1 MPSNQTIRMEIYTFV
16 LLAVLAIGSALGMI
30 LSKNTV
36 NSALLLVLNLL
47 SIAGVYLLLQAQFL
61 ALIQILV
68 YAGAIM
74 VLFLF
79 VIMLLNIDQEESFF
93 EKVRVKYIV
102 AFLLGAVILGQLLYS
117 LGGVTDLLPEISP
130 DMEFV
135 GTVEALGD
143 VLYTDYLFA
152 FEMTAILLTA
162 AVVGALMIAQYKKK
176 KTDDSE

>member
-1 MPSNQTIRMEIYTFV
+1 METYIFV
-16 LLAVLAIGSALGMI
+16 VLAVLAIGSALGMI
-30 LSKNTV
+30 LVKDTIS
-36 NSALLLVLNLL
+36 SALLLVINLVTL
-47 SIAGVYLLLQAQFL
+47 SGVYLLLQAQFL

-79 VIMLLNIDQEESFF
+79 VIMLLNVDHEESLF
-93 EKVRVKYIV
+93 EKFRIKYLA
-102 AFLLGAVILGQLLYS
+102 AFLLGSVVLAQILYS
-117 LGGVTDLLPEISP
+117 IGGVTDMLPEISA
-130 DMEFV
+130 DMEQV

-162 AVVGALMIAQYKKK
+162 AVVGALLIAQFKVKKSGDVK
-176 KTDDSE
+176 

>member
-1 MPSNQTIRMEIYTFV
+1 METYFFI

-30 LSKNTV
+30 LTRSTV
-36 NSALLLVLNLL
+36 NSALFLVINLVTL
-47 SIAGVYLLLQAQFL
+47 SGVYLLLQAQFL

-79 VIMLLNIDQEESFF
+79 VIMLLNVDLEESLF
-93 EKVRVKYIV
+93 ERFRIKYLL
-102 AFLLGAVILGQLLYS
+102 AFLLGAVIFAQILYS
-117 LGGVTDLLPEISP
+117 LGGVADMLPEISS
-130 DMEFV
+130 DMVQV

-162 AVVGALMIAQYKKK
+162 AVVGALMIAQYKEKK
-176 KTDDSE
+176 PGDSE

>member
-1 MPSNQTIRMEIYTFV
+1 MIRMEIYTFV
-16 LLAVLAIGSALGMI
+16 LLAVIAIASALGMI

-36 NSALLLVLNLL
+36 NSALLLVFNLL

-79 VIMLLNIDQEESFF
+79 VIMLLNLDQEESFF
-93 EKVRVKYIV
+93 EKVRVKYLI
-102 AFLLGAVILGQLLYS
+102 AFLLGAVILGQILYS

-143 VLYTDYLFA
+143 VLYTEYLFA

-176 KTDDSE
+176 KTDESE

>member
-1 MPSNQTIRMEIYTFV
+1 MEIYGFV
-16 LLAVLAIGSALGMI
+16 LLAVLAIASALAMV

-36 NSALLLVLNLL
+36 NSALMLVLNLVSL
-47 SIAGVYLLLQAQFL
+47 AGLYLLLQAQFL

-79 VIMLLNIDQEESFF
+79 VIMLLNIDEEEYFF
-93 EKVRVKYIV
+93 DKFRIKYLV
-102 AFLLGAVILGQLLYS
+102 AVLLGVVVLGQILYS
-117 LGGVTDLLPEISP
+117 LGGVTDMLPEISP
-130 DMEFV
+130 DMQIV

-162 AVVGALMIAQYKKK
+162 AVVGAIMMAQFKVSN
-176 KTDDSE
+176 KTEDSE

>member
-1 MPSNQTIRMEIYTFV
+1 MEIYAFV
-16 LLAVLAIGSALGMI
+16 LLAVLAIASALGMI

-47 SIAGVYLLLQAQFL
+47 SLAGVYLLLQAQFL

-79 VIMLLNIDQEESFF
+79 VIMLLNLDEEESLF
-93 EKVRVKYIV
+93 EKIRVKYVV
-102 AFLLGAVILGQLLYS
+102 AFLLGAVILGQILYS
-117 LGGVTDLLPEISP
+117 LGGVTDMLPEISP
-130 DMEFV
+130 EMEFA

-162 AVVGALMIAQYKKK
+162 AVVGAIMIAQYKNKNK
-176 KTDDSE
+176 GGTE

>member
-1 MPSNQTIRMEIYTFV
+1 MEIYAFV
-16 LLAVLAIGSALGMI
+16 LLAVLAIASALGMI

-47 SIAGVYLLLQAQFL
+47 SVAGVYLLLQAQFL

-79 VIMLLNIDQEESFF
+79 VIMLLNLQDEEKFF
-93 EKVRVKYIV
+93 DKIRVKYIV
-102 AFLLGAVILGQLLYS
+102 AFLLGAVIFGQVLYS
-117 LGGVTDLLPEISP
+117 LGGVADLLPEIS
-130 DMEFV
+130 DEMIFA

-143 VLYTDYLFA
+143 VLYTDYLFV

-162 AVVGALMIAQYKKK
+162 AVVGALMIAQYKINDKK
-176 KTDDSE
+176 ESE